1 MRHLIIRNLGP
12 LAEADVFLNKINII
26 VAPQSSGKSCLLKTA
41 CFCDW
46 VEKRIQL
53 SQNPDVFKE
62 NDVIENR
69 FVDFH
74 RLKGYTQEDSYIEYE
89 NDSMRFSYSWKA
101 KRFDFSWKEEGRW
114 KYVCPKISYIPA
126 ERNIVAAIP
135 NWFEVNLRNDNIRN
149 FMSDWQEARTV
160 MTLGLPI
167 LNLGVS
173 YSYDKR
179 NNTDKVTVG
188 NGKILD
194 FENTSSGLQS
204 LIPLLVHL
212 EFLYSRRFDTE
223 QPKNILRI
231 REEDILRSAIFEEMA
246 KRSLN
251 GGKNPSFRYDNDEM
265 AQKIFE
271 NFTSKRIAEIFL
283 EEPEQNLFPPTQGVL
298 AYRLLDWARSDRG
311 GFLFVATHSPYMV
324 TSFLETDNR
333 GDMSLFFNKESEDG
347 RYKVYT
353 ASEEE
358 VQKLYDCS
366 IDIFHNLN
374 SLG

>member
-1 MRHLIIRNLGP
+1 MGP

-26 VAPQSSGKSCLLKTA
+26 VAPQSAGKSCLLKTA

-53 SQNPDVFKE
+53 SQNPDFFKE
-62 NDVIENR
+62 YKAFENN
-69 FVDFH
+69 FVEFH
-74 RLKGYTQEDSYIEYE
+74 RLKGYTKEDSYIEYE
-89 NDSMRFSYSWKA
+89 NDSMRFSYSWKT

-114 KYVCPKISYIPA
+114 EYVCPKISYVPA

-135 NWFEVNLRNDNIRN
+135 NWFEVNMKNDNVRN

-160 MTLGLPI
+160 MTQGLPI

-173 YSYDKR
+173 YRYDKR
-179 NNTDKVTVG
+179 SNTDKVTVG
-188 NGKILD
+188 NGNVLD

-204 LIPLLVHL
+204 LIPLIVHL

-223 QPKNILRI
+223 QLKNIFRI
-231 REEDILRSAIFEEMA
+231 REEEILKSTIFEEIS
-246 KRSLN
+246 KKSLRGRN
-251 GGKNPSFRYDNDEM
+251 NHSNLYDNDKV
-265 AQKIFE
+265 AQKVFE
-271 NFTSKRIAEIFL
+271 NFTSKRITEIFL

-298 AYRLLDWARSDRG
+298 AYRLLDWVRSNRG

-324 TSFLETDNR
+324 TSFLEMDNC
-333 GDMSLFFNKESEDG
+333 GDMALFFNKELKDR

-358 VQKLYDCS
+358 IQKLYDCS
-366 IDIFHNLN
+366 IDIFHNIN

>member
-26 VAPQSSGKSCLLKTA
+26 VAPQSAGKSCLLKTA

-53 SQNPDVFKE
+53 SQNPDFFKE
-62 NDVIENR
+62 YKAFENN
-69 FVDFH
+69 FVEFH
-74 RLKGYTQEDSYIEYE
+74 RLKGYTKEDSYIEYE
-89 NDSMRFSYSWKA
+89 NDSMRFSYSWKT

-114 KYVCPKISYIPA
+114 EYVCPKISYVPA

-135 NWFEVNLRNDNIRN
+135 NWFEVNMKNDNVRN

-160 MTLGLPI
+160 MTQGLPI

-173 YSYDKR
+173 YRYDKR
-179 NNTDKVTVG
+179 SNTDKVTVG
-188 NGKILD
+188 NGNVLD

-204 LIPLLVHL
+204 LIPLIVHL
-212 EFLYSRRFDTE
+212 EFLYSRRFDAE
-223 QPKNILRI
+223 QLKNIFRI
-231 REEDILRSAIFEEMA
+231 REEEILKSTIFEEIS
-246 KRSLN
+246 KKSLRGRN
-251 GGKNPSFRYDNDEM
+251 NHSSLYDNDKV
-265 AQKIFE
+265 AQKVFE
-271 NFTSKRIAEIFL
+271 NFTSKRITEIFL

-298 AYRLLDWARSDRG
+298 AYRLLDWVRSNRG

-324 TSFLETDNR
+324 TSFLEMDNC
-333 GDMSLFFNKESEDG
+333 GDMALFFNKELKDR

-358 VQKLYDCS
+358 IQKLYDCS
-366 IDIFHNLN
+366 IDIFHNIN

>member
-1 MRHLIIRNLGP
+1 M
-12 LAEADVFLNKINII
+12 
-26 VAPQSSGKSCLLKTA
+26 
-41 CFCDW
+41 
-46 VEKRIQL
+46 
-53 SQNPDVFKE
+53 
-62 NDVIENR
+62 
-69 FVDFH
+69 
-74 RLKGYTQEDSYIEYE
+74 
-89 NDSMRFSYSWKA
+89 
-101 KRFDFSWKEEGRW
+101 
-114 KYVCPKISYIPA
+114 
-126 ERNIVAAIP
+126 
-135 NWFEVNLRNDNIRN
+135 RNDNIRN

-160 MTLGLPI
+160 MTQGLSI

-173 YSYDKR
+173 YRYDKR

-223 QPKNILRI
+223 QSKNILRI
-231 REEDILRSAIFEEMA
+231 QEEEILRSTIFDEMV
-246 KRSLN
+246 KRSLK
-251 GGKNPSFRYDNDEM
+251 GRKNPSFRYDNDEM
-265 AQKIFE
+265 SQKIFE
-271 NFTSKRIAEIFL
+271 NFTLKRIAEIFL

-298 AYRLLDWARSDRG
+298 AYKLLDWARSDRG

-324 TSFLETDNR
+324 TSFLERDNR

-358 VQKLYDCS
+358 IQKLYDCS
-366 IDIFHNLN
+366 IDVFHNLN